1 MTRKRPEELRSHR
14 WFGVN
19 DLRAFGHRSRLRQ
32 LGYDSPDW
40 SGKPVIGIINT
51 WSDINACHGHLRARA
66 EDVKRGI
73 LQAGGLPI
81 ELPAMSLAEPMVKP
95 STMLY
100 RNFLAMETE
109 ELLRSHPIDGAV
121 LMGGCDKTTPGLVMG
136 AISMGLP
143 AIYVPAGPSLRGN
156 WRGETLGSGSDAW
169 KYWDE
174 KRAGRITE
182 KDWAEIEGGIS
193 RSFGTCMVM
202 GTAATMM
209 AIAEA
214 LGLALPGASSI
225 PAVDSSH
232 IRMCAAAG
240 RRIVDMVWEDLT
252 PGRILTPA
260 SFDNA
265 IRVHMAMGGSTN
277 AIIHLVAMARR
288 AGIAL
293 DMKRF
298 DDISREVPV
307 LANVRPSGKY
317 LMEDFYY
324 AGGIRGLMAELRER
338 LDLAC
343 LTVTGKPL
351 ADSLDGAKVHLR
363 DIIHSLNDP
372 ISTAGATAV
381 LTGNLAP
388 RGCVMKPSAADPRL
402 LKHRGPALAFEDY
415 NHMAREIDRDDL
427 AVTPD
432 HVIVLKN
439 AGPKGGPGMPEWG
452 MLPIPRKLVKA
463 GVRDMLRLSDG
474 RMSGTSYGAC
484 ILHVAPESY
493 VGGPLAFVE
502 TGDEIEVD
510 ADARRIHLHVADEE
524 LARRRSAWRPP
535 APHYQRGYGAMYSA
549 HIGQADEGCDF
560 DFLLAGERTP
570 EPEIH

>member
-1 MTRKRPEELRSHR
+1 MTRKLPQDLRSHR

-19 DLRAFGHRSRLRQ
+19 DLRSFGHRSRLRQ
-32 LGYDSPDW
+32 FGYDSDDW
-40 SGKPVIGIINT
+40 NGKPVIGIINT

-174 KRAGRITE
+174 KRAGNISE
-182 KDWAEIEGGIS
+182 KDWAEIESGIS
-193 RSFGTCMVM
+193 RSYGTCMVM

-298 DDISREVPV
+298 DDISREIPV

-324 AGGIRGLMAELRER
+324 AGGIRGLMAELRDR
-338 LDLAC
+338 LDLSC

-351 ADSLDGAKVHLR
+351 ADSLAGAKVHLR

-427 AVTPD
+427 DVTPD
-432 HVIVLKN
+432 HVVVLKN

-452 MLPIPRKLVKA
+452 MLPIPGKLVKA

-493 VGGPLAFVE
+493 VGGPLALVR
-502 TGDEIEVD
+502 TGDEIEVG
-510 ADARRIHLHVADEE
+510 ADARRIHLHVSDDE
-524 LARRRSAWRPP
+524 LARRRGVWRPP
-535 APHYQRGYGAMYSA
+535 ASRYQRGYGAMYSA